1 MKNYCI
7 IILSIVFAV
16 SRLNAQPPHRDTI
29 VWAGTEFN
37 NAILRATVVTG
48 ESPAINIVPNGT
60 NLCFD
65 RQVKMKMTTSRSSI
79 VEQCLYFN
87 TTDGYVAYLPPRTA
101 STGGLC
107 DIKPNEKDFQF
118 SVIGLKGNV
127 YNYHNIEVKDGITKS
142 WVSTGNTQTHQ
153 YGMTSPGVTAMLHKK
168 TEIRTYCGGRI
179 RAWAYKFDGSPTTY
193 YLFGKTYPPGINV
206 ASNKYIG
213 NFGIGYQQTDKGL
226 YMIMEMETTGGFDT
240 KITDVAEVS
249 TCFNPAPFQI
259 QEDEFMRKGTEDLQR
274 EREKIDRDEANIRSD
289 DECAAQRQNII
300 VFRRAQLR
308 IQEQNLRT
316 IPQGNVYQD
325 QRVQHAYTSMMDPLF
340 IVQGD
345 ILNVQLS
352 ICTNESAQSKHPGAN
367 QYAEKIACLQGQLG
381 RLHAAESQMGA
392 LDAAYATQPGKAMA
406 EKSRLYLQLMRTAC
420 N

>member
-1 MKNYCI
+1 MKKYSI
-7 IILSIVFAV
+7 IILSIVLSV
-16 SRLNAQPPHRDTI
+16 SQLHAQPPHRDTI
-29 VWAGTEFN
+29 IWEGNEFN

-48 ESPAINIVPNGT
+48 GSEAINIIPNRT

-65 RQVKMKMTTSRSSI
+65 RQVKIKLTTTRSSI

-127 YNYHNIEVKDGITKS
+127 YNYHNMEVKDGIIKS

-153 YGMTSPGVTAMLHKK
+153 YGMTSPTMTATLHKK

-179 RAWAYKFDGSPTTY
+179 RGWAYKFDGSPTTY

-206 ASNKYIG
+206 TSNKYIG

-226 YMIMEMETTGGFDT
+226 YMIMEMETAGGFDT
-240 KITDVAEVS
+240 KITDVAEVN

-259 QEDEFMRKGTEDLQR
+259 QEDEFMRRRTEDLQR

-289 DECAAQRQNII
+289 DDCAAAKQNII

-308 IQEQNLRT
+308 RQEENLRT
-316 IPQGNVYQD
+316 IPTGNVYQD
-325 QRVQHAYTSMMDPLF
+325 RNVQQAYTGMMDPLF
-340 IVQGD
+340 MIQGD
-345 ILNVQLS
+345 ILNTLLG
-352 ICTNESAQSKHPGAN
+352 ICTNESAQRKHPGSN
-367 QYAEKIACLQGQLG
+367 QYTEKIACLQGQLG
-381 RLHAAESQMGA
+381 RMHAAESQMSA
-392 LDAAYATQPGKAMA
+392 LDAEYAAQPAKALA
-406 EKSRLYLQLMRTAC
+406 ENQGSIC
-420 N
+420 S